1 MTTNQ
6 KLKQCR
12 VCKEKKPI
20 EDFNKDG
27 KYIRGDCKKCYV
39 KAKTRRRRSV
49 QNWLKNYK
57 ETLACSVCGYSKKTH
72 SNFCS
77 RALEFH
83 HNKKNKSFSVSNGV
97 NRGRSKETVQKEID
111 KCIVVCSRCHAEIH
125 ASLK

>member
-1 MTTNQ
+1 MILYFSI
-6 KLKQCR
+6 KR
-12 VCKEKKPI
+12 KKI
-20 EDFNKDG
+20 FEAYSWLTSKISELSDKG
-27 KYIRGDCKKCYV
+27 L
-39 KAKTRRRRSV
+39 
-49 QNWLKNYK
+49 LKNYK